1 MNPPS
6 DRFLATYR
14 VASDAAGI
22 ARRAEAIAVEQ
33 SVEMPVAAIR
43 DPRILD
49 GIVGRVHAIEADG
62 PAHFRVTIAL
72 AAATTGFEPGQLLNM
87 AFGNTSMLPDVEWVD
102 LALPDTLLAAL
113 PGPRFGVAGVRAL
126 AGVPERALTSTA
138 LKPQGMDSAA
148 LARLAGVFARAGVDI
163 IKDDH
168 GIADQAYAP
177 FAQRVPAVQAAVD
190 EANAATGRH
199 AIYAPT
205 LSGGPSTLFAQA
217 ALAQREGVRMVLVAP
232 MLSGMPVLAE
242 LVRDHL
248 AVPVLAHPS
257 FSGAARI
264 APPLLLG
271 TLFRLFGA
279 DAVIFANHGGRF
291 SYDVPTCGALARR
304 ALAPLGH
311 VRPAL
316 PVPAGGMTVERVE
329 EMVGFYGRDVILLI
343 GGALLAA
350 GDRLEEATAAFV
362 QRTREASRTAQRV
375 A

>member
-1 MNPPS
+1 
-6 DRFLATYR
+6 
-14 VASDAAGI
+14 
-22 ARRAEAIAVEQ
+22 
-33 SVEMPVAAIR
+33 MPVAAIR

-113 PGPRFGVAGVRAL
+113 PGPRFGVAGVRTL

-190 EANAATGRH
+190 EANKAVSNAE
-199 AIYAPT
+199 AIKKFEILDVDWT
-205 LSGGPSTLFAQA
+205 EEGGQLTPSMKLKRNVVMAEFGDQVE
-217 ALAQREGVRMVLVAP
+217 ALY
-232 MLSGMPVLAE
+232 S
-242 LVRDHL
+242 
-248 AVPVLAHPS
+248 
-257 FSGAARI
+257 
-264 APPLLLG
+264 
-271 TLFRLFGA
+271 
-279 DAVIFANHGGRF
+279 
-291 SYDVPTCGALARR
+291 
-304 ALAPLGH
+304 
-311 VRPAL
+311 
-316 PVPAGGMTVERVE
+316 
-329 EMVGFYGRDVILLI
+329 
-343 GGALLAA
+343 
-350 GDRLEEATAAFV
+350 
-362 QRTREASRTAQRV
+362 
-375 A
+375 